1 MNEMVSTM
9 VRTIL
14 AACKENDE
22 LRNALLVGLCEM
34 TFGGTTASVPAPE
47 APAPKTR
54 KTRKNAKTPKN
65 WYDEFASK
73 DTTVEVKGTT
83 VQVTVARGHADE
95 WHDALRSAGF
105 RWSRGNRN
113 WWAYLDD
120 EKRAQVAERNRET
133 DALTA
138 GMTRDEKREYWRNR
152 KAADKAA

>member
-9 VRTIL
+9 VSTIL

-22 LRNALLVGLCEM
+22 LRNALLVGLCQM
-34 TFGGTTASVPAPE
+34 TLMGNDDSV
-47 APAPKTR
+47 PAPKTR
-54 KTRKNAKTPKN
+54 KAAKAPKAPKN

-95 WHDALRSAGF
+95 WHDALRAAGF

-152 KAADKAA
+152 KAANKVA